1 MILLKGLSVKV
12 FPARWQSVWMLH
24 PGHVNL
30 HDWGQVWYD
39 AVGWVLVDVSFKL
52 QKSDDQRIRKF
63 YISGIDAYRFI
74 VNEDYGL
81 RFCCLK
87 RWYRSEPWDFQ
98 RGEAEWKNGNLYFGV
113 WTYNMDVKGL

>member
-1 MILLKGLSVKV
+1 MKV

-74 VNEDYGL
+74 RLRPPVLLPETMVPERTMGLSERRGRVEKRKPVLWCLDIQYG
-81 RFCCLK
+81 C
-87 RWYRSEPWDFQ
+87 
-98 RGEAEWKNGNLYFGV
+98 
-113 WTYNMDVKGL
+113 